1 MPTWAWIVIV
11 AAVVVVLVVVA
22 MAVATRARRTRQ
34 LRQGFGP
41 EYDRTVEAA
50 GGKREGE
57 QELDERRKRHE
68 ALDLRPLSPAAR
80 SRYAEQWEATQV
92 RFVDDPGGAVGEA
105 DALVQRVMSERG
117 YPTDT
122 FEQRAADVSVEHP
135 QLVER
140 YRTARGIAKANERG
154 EASTEDL
161 RQSVRHYRALFEE
174 LLSSGGAD
182 EPLSRDTGSDREE
195 AEAQRGDAEARR

>member
-1 MPTWAWIVIV
+1 MPTWAWILIAVAVILFVGV
-11 AAVVVVLVVVA
+11 AATVA
-22 MAVATRARRTRQ
+22 ARGRQ
-34 LRQGFGP
+34 SRRLRQGFGP

-50 GGKREGE
+50 GGKRKGE
-57 QELDERRKRHE
+57 RELEERRQRHE
-68 ALDLRPLSPAAR
+68 ALDIRPLSAAAR
-80 SRYAEQWEATQV
+80 SRYVEQWEATQV
-92 RFVDDPGGAVGEA
+92 RFVDDPGGAVREA

-182 EPLSRDTGSDREE
+182 EPLSRDAGSDREE
-195 AEAQRGDAEARR
+195 AEAQREDAEARR